1 MDKPRIVQDIW
12 IAVRENKTDYRTKWQ
27 AYPVTINKVTCAAHK
42 LIKDPEHWTVTE
54 LQTGRKIAMRSKTIE
69 DAIKNAKTDIKQR
82 SKQYSMTFPEMI
94 AKSLKIHGTVRS
106 LPEWEGSYKEDQDKG
121 A

>member
-1 MDKPRIVQDIW
+1 
-12 IAVRENKTDYRTKWQ
+12 
-27 AYPVTINKVTCAAHK
+27 
-42 LIKDPEHWTVTE
+42 
-54 LQTGRKIAMRSKTIE
+54 MRSDNKTIE

-94 AKSLKIHGTVRS
+94 AKSLKINGAVMS